1 MRVMDYA
8 DTRDDFPLDIYPDDP
23 VIRAVNRW
31 VERTAFP
38 EKEYLFRTYARP
50 GRWQRPL
57 EEDVAP

>member
-50 GRWQRPL
+50 GRW
-57 EEDVAP
+57 